1 MSKPANKKVIGVF
14 VLGAIGLLIAALLI
28 FGSGKI
34 FKKTVPLVFY
44 FEGSVKGLNIGSAV
58 MIRGVQVGS
67 VTNVMAQ
74 FNPQDLSLRMAVYA
88 DFDPEKVARV
98 SGTKLETEARAAM
111 LKMLIDRGM
120 RAQLE
125 TQSILTGLMMIK
137 LDFFPG
143 TPVRLV
149 GTDPKAVEVPTIS
162 TTMEQFSEKL
172 QKIPF
177 EKILDKLANS
187 LDRIETLISSP
198 EVEGGVKNLARS
210 MEEVRKLV
218 QNINEEIKPL
228 SASVQETLKDT
239 RNVVRNADSQI
250 AGTASRLE
258 GVLGDAQKLVQN
270 VDRQVGTLASQFGS
284 TLDGAK
290 KLVGDVN
297 TEVGSITSDLKK
309 MLEEVHATL
318 AQVQKTLQAAEGNY
332 AEGSAFYYD
341 LNETLEGLNKVSRSV
356 QLLAEYLKQHPDA
369 VIWGKGRSGGK

>member
-14 VLGAIGLLIAALLI
+14 VLGAIGLLVVALVV

-34 FKKTVPLVFY
+34 FKKTVPVVFY
-44 FEGSVKGLNIGSAV
+44 FEGSVKGLNVGSAV
-58 MIRGVQVGS
+58 VIRGVQVGS
-67 VTNVMAQ
+67 VTNVVAQ

-98 SGTKLETEARAAM
+98 SGTKLAGEARAAM

-125 TQSILTGLMMIK
+125 MQSLLTGLLMIN
-137 LDFFPG
+137 LDFLPD
-143 TPVRLV
+143 TPLRLV
-149 GTDPKAVEVPTIS
+149 GTDPEYVEIPTVP
-162 TTMEQFSEKL
+162 TTMEELSEKL
-172 QKIPF
+172 QKIPI
-177 EKILDKLANS
+177 EKIFDKLANS

-198 EVEGGVKNLARS
+198 EVEGGMKNLAQS
-210 MEEVRKLV
+210 MEEMRKLI

-228 SASVQETLKDT
+228 SASVQETVKDT
-239 RNVVRNADSQI
+239 RNVLKNADTQI

-297 TEVGSITSDLKK
+297 AEVGSITSDLKK
-309 MLEEVHATL
+309 TAGRGPRDPCPGTKDPAGGGGQLCRGFGFLLRSERDPGR
-318 AQVQKTLQAAEGNY
+318 AQQGFPFPPAAG
-332 AEGSAFYYD
+332 GVS
-341 LNETLEGLNKVSRSV
+341 ETAPGCG
-356 QLLAEYLKQHPDA
+356 YLGQRK
-369 VIWGKGRSGGK
+369 IRR